1 MGGSTERLPRGRKT
15 KHTVVSD
22 EEGFRIHT
30 RYREEIKGKMLPRQE
45 RRRRGHEDHRTLRS
59 VALRASI
66 EGVHKEGIIAACLSA
81 FMIFLFLGS
90 PRSTLIIAA
99 SMPLRSL
106 AQSH

>member
-1 MGGSTERLPRGRKT
+1 
-15 KHTVVSD
+15 
-22 EEGFRIHT
+22 
-30 RYREEIKGKMLPRQE
+30 
-45 RRRRGHEDHRTLRS
+45 